1 MVVGYKNFCGS
12 IFLTLDHVFSVIRNS
27 IFYLIYMAEKN
38 TENKSKILAW
48 LLAFRPRTLP
58 AAIAPV
64 MLGTAMAVTDE
75 HFAWLA
81 AAAAFSVA
89 LLLQISVN
97 LANDYFDCLRGI
109 DTADR
114 LGPPRVAQSGLIPL
128 KQVRT
133 GMALVLILSLIPGI
147 YLLAVGGWPVLFT
160 GLASIAAALAYSGG
174 PFPLASHGLGDIF
187 VFIFFGLVAVCGT
200 YYVQALRLTPMVWLM
215 GSIEGLL
222 ITAILVVNNLR
233 DIQTDRQSGKRTLAV
248 IIGDRGSKVEY
259 LLLLG
264 GAYAIPVILWL
275 IGHASAWMILPLFSL
290 PLAVPL
296 MRCVWK
302 NAGGPILNQALAN
315 TAKLALVFSLLLSAG
330 VILSFG

>member
-1 MVVGYKNFCGS
+1 M
-12 IFLTLDHVFSVIRNS
+12 
-27 IFYLIYMAEKN
+27 
-38 TENKSKILAW
+38 TEDNAQVKSKIGAW
-48 LLAFRPRTLP
+48 LLATRPRTLP

-64 MLGTAMAVTDE
+64 LLGTAMAIADK

-97 LANDYFDCLRGI
+97 LANDYFDYLKGI
-109 DTADR
+109 DTENR
-114 LGPPRVAQSGLIPL
+114 LGPPRAAQSGLIPT
-128 KQVRT
+128 KQVGA
-133 GMALVLILSLIPGI
+133 GMALTLILCLIPGI
-147 YLLAVGGWPVLFT
+147 YLLAVGGWPVFFI
-160 GLASIAAALAYSGG
+160 GLACIGATLAYSGG

-215 GSIEGLL
+215 GGIEGLL

-264 GAYAIPVILWL
+264 GAYAIPLILWL
-275 IGHASAWMILPLFSL
+275 SRHGTAWMILPLFSL
-290 PLAVPL
+290 PLALSL
-296 MRCVWK
+296 MRFIWK
-302 NAGGPILNQALAN
+302 SAGGSILNQALVS
-315 TAKLALVFSLLLSAG
+315 TAKLALVYSLLLAAG
-330 VILSFG
+330 LILSFR